1 MAVRIPLITD
11 FDGRGIQRAMREF
24 KQLEGTGQKV
34 GFALRKSFLP
44 AAAAL
49 GGLAAAGLKAVQ
61 AGERAATANARI
73 EQVATSMGLY
83 GDEVK
88 TVTDRLVTLANK
100 TALATGVDQN
110 AIKLT
115 QAKLLTFKELAK
127 TANTVGGSFD
137 RATQAAVDLA
147 AAGFG
152 EASTNAVQLG
162 KALQDPIKGI
172 TALARSG
179 VTFTAQEKEKIRVL
193 TESGRILEAQELIL
207 AAIETQ
213 VGGTAVATANATDK
227 IKVGFSQVS
236 EAIGLALLPLF
247 EQLSKAL
254 LGFSNWAQ
262 NNTAVFIAIAAVVG
276 TFATA
281 IIAANVAMK
290 LYNTLT
296 IITTGLNKVLGS
308 SFTRL
313 QTAMGGVGLALGAAA
328 AAYLI
333 VTGRKKDNTQA
344 TKDLAAALQLEKDA
358 QEESIQELIRRDSN
372 TRKAITALDK
382 MGLTLDDLTEY
393 VEKGTG
399 ALAVSTKELDR
410 AREAAGVSGSE
421 FMRLRQVMENLTGE
435 YKDAAAAAGLYNS
448 VTSNLPTVTVPAAG
462 RLKELADEYRKTKYG
477 TDAAAKSTEKFGDSL
492 RKAFVD
498 ARRNVADVLAGLRK
512 NISDTIS
519 NGITSGINFGA
530 IQTAAKDAGTTFMA
544 GLAESV
550 AKAKVFADRL
560 QQLLRAGLSKDA
572 LAQVAQA
579 GADAGVVI
587 ADELL
592 AGGAATIGQA
602 NDLVAAAQKAAID
615 TGTLAG
621 ATYYNE
627 GTVLAQQLTKG
638 ITDVISKYKIKLSSP
653 GLTEKQL
660 NRLRNRFAI
669 DVDFV
674 MSQVPALA
682 QGGIVSSPTL
692 ALIGEAGPEA
702 VVPLDKM
709 GQMGNVTINVN
720 GGDPQ
725 AVVDALRRYMYQ
737 NGTIPIRVSG

>member
-1 MAVRIPLITD
+1 MAVRIPLVTD
-11 FDGRGIQRAMREF
+11 FDGRGIRKAIAEF
-24 KQLEGTGQKV
+24 KQLESGTDKFAFAMQK
-34 GFALRKSFLP
+34 ALLP
-44 AAAAL
+44 AVAVLGGLGAAAASSVKKAIEAQSEQARLETILKTTGMATKEQIKDLNNQAKAL
-49 GGLAAAGLKAVQ
+49 GRVGVATGGNITTLQSQLATFDLTGQTIQKLTPAIVDYVIAEKGAAASTEDFKSMTNGLAQ
-61 AGERAATANARI
+61 ALQGNFTALTKSGFVLDKQTRNLIANGTETQRANA
-73 EQVATSMGLY
+73 L
-83 GDEVK
+83 VK
-88 TVTDRLVTLANK
+88 VLNSTYEGFNKTIGETPEGRLVRLRNS
-100 TALATGVDQN
+100 
-110 AIKLT
+110 I
-115 QAKLLTFKELAK
+115 E
-127 TANTVGGSFD
+127 
-137 RATQAAVDLA
+137 
-147 AAGFG
+147 
-152 EASTNAVQLG
+152 
-162 KALQDPIKGI
+162 
-172 TALARSG
+172 
-179 VTFTAQEKEKIRVL
+179 
-193 TESGRILEAQELIL
+193 
-207 AAIETQ
+207 ETQ
-213 VGGTAVATANATDK
+213 TTIGEVLLPVVETMLRQLQKFAEWAEKNPAK
-227 IKVGFSQVS
+227 IMVLSG
-236 EAIGLALLPLF
+236 AIGLL
-247 EQLSKAL
+247 
-254 LGFSNWAQ
+254 
-262 NNTAVFIAIAAVVG
+262 AATVVTVNAG
-276 TFATA
+276 
-281 IIAANVAMK
+281 IKI
-290 LYNTLT
+290 YNALT
-296 IITTGLNKVLGS
+296 IVTEALNNKLKT

-313 QTAMGGVGLALGAAA
+313 QTAMGGIGLALGAAA

-358 QEESIQELIRRDSN
+358 QEESIEELIRRDSN

-382 MGLTLDDLTEY
+382 MGLSLEDLTEF
-393 VEKGTG
+393 VQKGTG
-399 ALAVSTKELDR
+399 ALAVSSKELDR

-435 YKDAAAAAGLYNS
+435 YKDAAAAAKLYNS

-498 ARRNVADVLAGLRK
+498 ARRGVADVLAGLRK
-512 NISDTIS
+512 NIADTIS
-519 NGITSGINFGA
+519 NAITSGINFGA
-530 IQTAAKDAGTTFMA
+530 IQTAAKEAGTTFMA
-544 GLAESV
+544 GLSESV

-560 QQLLRAGLSKDA
+560 QQLLRAGLSQDA

-579 GADAGVVI
+579 GADAGVAI

-602 NDLVAAAQKAAID
+602 NDLVAAAEEAAKQ

-660 NRLRNRFAI
+660 NRLRNRFAL

-682 QGGIVSSPTL
+682 QGGIVASPTL
-692 ALIGEAGPEA
+692 ALIGESGPEA

-709 GQMGNVTINVN
+709 GQMGNVTINVS

>member
-1 MAVRIPLITD
+1 MAVRIPLVTD
-11 FDGRGIQRAMREF
+11 FDGRGIRKAIAEF
-24 KQLEGTGQKV
+24 KQLESGTDKFAFAMQK
-34 GFALRKSFLP
+34 ALLP
-44 AAAAL
+44 AVAVLGGLGAAAASSVKKAIEAQSEQARLETILKTTGMATKEQIKDLNNQAKAL
-49 GGLAAAGLKAVQ
+49 GRVGVATGGNITTLQSQLATFDLTGQTIQKLTPAIVDYVIAEKGAAASTEDFKSMTNGLAQ
-61 AGERAATANARI
+61 ALQGNFTALTKSGFVLDKQTRNLIANGTETQRANA
-73 EQVATSMGLY
+73 L
-83 GDEVK
+83 VK
-88 TVTDRLVTLANK
+88 VLNSTYEGFNKTIGETPEGRLVRLRNS
-100 TALATGVDQN
+100 
-110 AIKLT
+110 I
-115 QAKLLTFKELAK
+115 E
-127 TANTVGGSFD
+127 
-137 RATQAAVDLA
+137 
-147 AAGFG
+147 
-152 EASTNAVQLG
+152 
-162 KALQDPIKGI
+162 
-172 TALARSG
+172 
-179 VTFTAQEKEKIRVL
+179 
-193 TESGRILEAQELIL
+193 
-207 AAIETQ
+207 ETQ
-213 VGGTAVATANATDK
+213 TTIGEVLLPVVETMLRQLQKFAEWAEKNPAK
-227 IKVGFSQVS
+227 IMVLSG
-236 EAIGLALLPLF
+236 AIGLL
-247 EQLSKAL
+247 
-254 LGFSNWAQ
+254 
-262 NNTAVFIAIAAVVG
+262 AATVVTVNAG
-276 TFATA
+276 
-281 IIAANVAMK
+281 IKI
-290 LYNTLT
+290 YNALT
-296 IITTGLNKVLGS
+296 IVTEALNNKLKT

-313 QTAMGGVGLALGAAA
+313 QTAMGGIGLALGAAA

-382 MGLTLDDLTEY
+382 MGLGLEDLTEF
-393 VEKGTG
+393 VQKGTG
-399 ALAVSTKELDR
+399 ALAVSSKELDR
-410 AREAAGVSGSE
+410 ARETAGVSGSE

-435 YKDAAAAAGLYNS
+435 YKDAADAAKLYNS

-530 IQTAAKDAGTTFMA
+530 IQTAAKEAGTTFMA

-560 QQLLRAGLSKDA
+560 QQLLRAGLSQDA

-579 GADAGVVI
+579 GADAGTLI

-660 NRLRNRFAI
+660 NRLRNRFAL

-682 QGGIVSSPTL
+682 QGGIVASPTL
-692 ALIGEAGPEA
+692 ALIGESGPEA

-709 GQMGNVTINVN
+709 GQMGNVTINVS